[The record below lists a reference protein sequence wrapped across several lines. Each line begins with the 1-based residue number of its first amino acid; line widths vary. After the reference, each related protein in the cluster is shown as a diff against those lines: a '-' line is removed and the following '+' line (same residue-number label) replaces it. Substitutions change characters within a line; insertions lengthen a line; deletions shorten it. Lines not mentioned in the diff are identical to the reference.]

1 VLLTY
6 EQQSISNYTDYSSS
20 GIHGITEPVFA
31 YYGGYHGFAY
41 HGALGYHR
49 GFGYHGFGYHRGF
62 GYHGFGYHTGF
73 PGEFGFPGEIHYQ
86 SGG

>member
-1 VLLTY
+1 MNSKALAIIPITVALAFMGL
-6 EQQSISNYTDYSSS
+6 
-20 GIHGITEPVFA
+20 GGMTEPVFA

-49 GFGYHGFGYHRGF
+49 GFGYH
-62 GYHGFGYHTGF
+62 TGF